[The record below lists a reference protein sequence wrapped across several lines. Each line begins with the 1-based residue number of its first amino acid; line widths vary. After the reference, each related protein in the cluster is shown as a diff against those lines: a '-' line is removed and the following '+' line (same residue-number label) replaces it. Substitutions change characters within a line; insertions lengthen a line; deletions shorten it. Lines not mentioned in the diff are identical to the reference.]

1 MSDYDVAVI
10 GAGPGGYV
18 AAIRC
23 AQLGMKV
30 VCIDGWINHKGEA
43 ALGGTC
49 LNVGCIPSKALLD
62 SSHYYHALHHE
73 FAEHGIKAEN
83 IEINI
88 GDMLARKD
96 KIVETLTGGIATLF
110 TKHKIQWVHGFATLL
125 SHNHVEVTQSLFDD
139 HPKEIRAHHFIIATG
154 SQSTCPDGIEIDDK
168 LIVDSSGALSFD
180 KVPKRFGVIGGGVIG
195 LELGSV
201 WNRLG
206 SNTTILIRGDDF
218 LRNAE
223 PQIAKQSRQ
232 LLEKQGLA
240 IKTGAEVKRVEKQ
253 SKTVKVV
260 YQHNGEEVSQIFD
273 RLLVATGRKPNTQH
287 LHTESVGL
295 DVDEKG
301 FIIVNEHNHTNLPNF
316 YAIGDVVRGPML
328 AHKASEEG
336 IAVAEQ
342 LAGIKS
348 SVHLD
353 TIPWVIYTWPEI
365 AWVGKTSEQLK
376 KANIAYK
383 EGAFPFVG
391 NGRAHAMGTTGGLV
405 KILSDK
411 QTDQILGVHILGPSA
426 SELISEAVV
435 AMEFKASAEDL
446 ARTVHAHPTLS
457 EAMHEAALAV
467 DGRPI
472 HI

>member
-30 VCIDGWINHKGEA
+30 ACIDGWVSHKGA
-43 ALGGTC
+43 PALGGTC

-62 SSHYYHALHHE
+62 SSHVFHALNHE
-73 FAEHGIKAEN
+73 YAEHGIMAEHVS
-83 IEINI
+83 INI
-88 GDMLARKD
+88 ADMLARKD

-110 TKHKIQWVHGFATLL
+110 VKHKIKWIHGFATLL
-125 SHNHVEVTQSLFDD
+125 SHNHVEVTQSLVDD

-154 SQSTCPDGIEIDDK
+154 SQSTSPEGIEIDNK
-168 LIVDSSGALSFD
+168 LVVDSTGALEFD

-201 WNRLG
+201 WSRLG
-206 SNTTILIRGDDF
+206 ANTTLLVRGKF

-223 PQIAKQSRQ
+223 PQIAKQALQ
-232 LLEKQGLA
+232 VLEKQGLT
-240 IKTGAEVKRVEKQ
+240 IKTDATVIRVEKQ
-253 SKTVKVV
+253 AKTVKVV
-260 YQHNGEEVSQIFD
+260 YQHNGEEVSQVFD
-273 RLLVATGRKPNTQH
+273 KLLVATGRTPNTQL

-295 DVDEKG
+295 DVDDRG
-301 FIIVNEHNHTNLPNF
+301 FIVVDEWNRTNLPNF

-342 LAGIKS
+342 LAGMKS
-348 SVHLD
+348 KVHLD
-353 TIPWVIYTWPEI
+353 NIPWVIYTWPEI
-365 AWVGKTSEQLK
+365 AWVGKTSDQLK
-376 KANIAYK
+376 QAAVEFK
-383 EGAFPFVG
+383 EGSFPFIG
-391 NGRAHAMGTTGGLV
+391 NGRAHAMGTTSGLV

-411 QTDQILGVHILGPSA
+411 NSDQILGVHIIGPSA

>member
-30 VCIDGWINHKGEA
+30 ACIDGWVNHKGA
-43 ALGGTC
+43 PALGGTC

-62 SSHYYHALHHE
+62 SSHYFHALSHE
-73 FAEHGIKAEN
+73 YSEHGISAEN
-83 IEINI
+83 VSINI
-88 GDMLARKD
+88 AEMIARKE
-96 KIVETLTGGIATLF
+96 KIVENLTGGIATLF
-110 TKHKIQWVHGFATLL
+110 VKHKIKWIHGFATLL
-125 SHNHVEVTQSLFDD
+125 SHNHVEVTQSLVDD

-154 SQSTCPDGIEIDDK
+154 SQPSVPDGIEIDNK
-168 LIVDSSGALSFD
+168 LIVDSTGALEFD

-206 SNTTILIRGDDF
+206 ANTTVLIRGKHF
-218 LRNAE
+218 LRSAE
-223 PQIAKQSRQ
+223 PQIAKQARQ
-232 LLEKQGLA
+232 ILEKQGIA
-240 IKTGAEVKRVEKQ
+240 IKTEATVKRVEKQ
-253 SKTVKVV
+253 SKTIKVV
-260 YQHNGEEVSQIFD
+260 YQHEGEEVSQIFD
-273 RLLVATGRKPNTQH
+273 RLLVATGRNPNTQL

-295 DVDEKG
+295 DVDDKG
-301 FIIVNEHNHTNLPNF
+301 FIVVDEFNRTNLPNF
-316 YAIGDVVRGPML
+316 FAIGDVVRGPML

-342 LAGIKS
+342 LAGMTSK
-348 SVHLD
+348 VHLEH
-353 TIPWVIYTWPEI
+353 IPWVIYTWPEI
-365 AWVGKTSEQLK
+365 AWVGKTSDQLK
-376 KANIAYK
+376 QAGISYK
-383 EGAFPFVG
+383 EGSFPFIG
-391 NGRAHAMGTTGGLV
+391 NGRAHAMGTPQGFI
-405 KILSDK
+405 KILSDSSS
-411 QTDQILGVHILGPSA
+411 DQILGVHILGPSA

-467 DGRPI
+467 DNRPI

>member
-1 MSDYDVAVI
+1 MSDFDVAVI

-30 VCIDGWINHKGEA
+30 ACIDGWVNHKGVP

-49 LNVGCIPSKALLD
+49 LNVGCIPSKAVLD
-62 SSHYYHALHHE
+62 SSHYFHALNHE
-73 FAEHGIKAEN
+73 YAEHGIAAEN
-83 IEINI
+83 VSINVAT
-88 GDMLARKD
+88 MMARKD
-96 KIVETLTGGIATLF
+96 KIVENLTGGIATLF
-110 TKHKIQWVHGFATLL
+110 LKHKIEWIHGFATLL
-125 SHNHVEVTQSLFDD
+125 SHNHVEVTQSLVDA
-139 HPKEIRAHHFIIATG
+139 HPKEIRAHQFIIATG
-154 SQSTCPDGIEIDDK
+154 SQPACPEGVEIDNK
-168 LIVDSSGALSFD
+168 LIVDSTGALAFD

-206 SNTTILIRGDDF
+206 ADTTILIRGNQF
-218 LRNAE
+218 LRSAE
-223 PQIAKQSRQ
+223 PQIAKQAQ
-232 LLEKQGLA
+232 QALQKQGLN
-240 IKTGAEVKRVEKQ
+240 IKTDASVKHIEKQ

-260 YQHNGEEVSQIFD
+260 YEHQGQEVSQVFD
-273 RLLVATGRKPNTQH
+273 KLLLATGRVPNTQH

-301 FIIVNEHNHTNLPNF
+301 FIIVDEYNHTNLPNF

-336 IAVAEQ
+336 IAVAEH
-342 LAGIKS
+342 LAGMKTK
-348 SVHLD
+348 VHLD
-353 TIPWVIYTWPEI
+353 LIPWVIYTWPEI
-365 AWVGKTSEQLK
+365 SWVGKTSDQLK
-376 KANIAYK
+376 RDGIEYK
-383 EGAFPFVG
+383 EGSFPFIG
-391 NGRAHAMGTTGGLV
+391 NGRAHALGTASGSI

-411 QTDQILGVHILGPSA
+411 HSDQILGVHIFGPSA

>member
-1 MSDYDVAVI
+1 MSDFDVAVI

-30 VCIDGWINHKGEA
+30 ACIDGWVNHKGA
-43 ALGGTC
+43 PALGGTC
-49 LNVGCIPSKALLD
+49 LNVGCIPSKAMLD
-62 SSHYYHALHHE
+62 SSHYYHALIHE
-73 FAEHGIKAEN
+73 YADHGIRAEN
-83 IEINI
+83 ITLNI
-88 GDMLARKD
+88 ADMLARKE
-96 KIVETLTGGIATLF
+96 KIVETLTAGIATLF
-110 TKHKIQWVHGFATLL
+110 VKHKIQWIHGFATLL
-125 SHNHVEVTQSLFDD
+125 SHNHVEVTQSLVDD

-154 SQSTCPDGIEIDDK
+154 SQPTTPDDIEIDQK
-168 LIVDSSGALSFD
+168 LIVDSTGALEFD

-206 SNTTILIRGDDF
+206 ANTTVLIRGNHF

-223 PQIAKQSRQ
+223 PQIAKQAQ
-232 LLEKQGLA
+232 QALEKQGLT
-240 IKTGAEVKRVEKQ
+240 IKSNAAVKRVEKTA
-253 SKTVKVV
+253 KTVKVI
-260 YQHNGEEVSQIFD
+260 YEHNGEEQTQLFD
-273 RLLVATGRKPNTQH
+273 KLLLATGRKPNTQH

-295 DVDEKG
+295 DVDDHG
-301 FIIVNEHNHTNLPNF
+301 FIIVDECNRTNLPNF

-342 LAGIKS
+342 LAGMNSK
-348 SVHLD
+348 VNLD
-353 TIPWVIYTWPEI
+353 HIPWVIYTWPEI

-376 KANIAYK
+376 QAGIEFKQ
-383 EGAFPFVG
+383 GSFPFIG
-391 NGRAHAMGTTGGLV
+391 NGRAHAMGTANGSI

-411 QTDQILGVHILGPSA
+411 NSDQILGVHIFGPSA